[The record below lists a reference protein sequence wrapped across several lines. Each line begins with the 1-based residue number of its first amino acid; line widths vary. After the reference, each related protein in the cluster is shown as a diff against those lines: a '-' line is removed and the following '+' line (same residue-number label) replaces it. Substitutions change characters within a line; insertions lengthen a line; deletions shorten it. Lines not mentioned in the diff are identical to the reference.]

1 LRAGF
6 PAGLAAA
13 AERIQPTIWTDPSVV
28 NGVLS
33 TLPSGHAVA
42 ADVGFPRDQNRVVT
56 VRQFVSGP
64 ENRLALIAIERLLDQ
79 RSQRARGADEVPG
92 PSYNPLVL
100 YGSPGTGKSHLARG
114 LAAEWQRRRKPSP
127 VVVLTAAEFAGEYAE
142 AVEQRT
148 VDAWRAKLREVD
160 LFVLE
165 DLGQI
170 AAKSLV
176 QTELLHTLD
185 ALADRGA
192 VIVVTSRLAPKEMA
206 ALAPALQSRLM
217 GGLCVPLAPPS
228 VAARQAILLAL
239 AASKR
244 IVLDERMAQTLAQ
257 TLEATAPELAGALA
271 QLELLARSERKP
283 LDESIVEQFLATR
296 ESAKPPSL
304 QGIASQTAR
313 YFTLRVAELKSS
325 SRRRAVVAARDVAM
339 YLARQMTGKSL
350 KQIGEY
356 FGGRDHTTVLHG
368 CRKTENLIESDPTT
382 RLAVLELRRGLA
394 AG

>member
-1 LRAGF
+1 
-6 PAGLAAA
+6 
-13 AERIQPTIWTDPSVV
+13 V

-42 ADVGFPRDQNRVVT
+42 TDIGFQKDQNRVVI

-64 ENRLALIAIERLLDQ
+64 ENRLALTAIDALLEQ
-79 RSQRARGADEVPG
+79 GLSRTRATGRRGAATDANGNERAGV
-92 PSYNPLVL
+92 SYSPLVL

-114 LAAEWQRRRKPSP
+114 LAAEWQRRRKQSR
-127 VVVLTAAEFAGEYAE
+127 VVLLTGAELAGQYAE
-142 AVEQRT
+142 ALEQRSI
-148 VDAWRAKLREVD
+148 DDWRNELRRAD

-170 AAKSLV
+170 AAKPPV
-176 QTELLHTLD
+176 QSELLHALD
-185 ALADRGA
+185 ALADREA
-192 VIVVTSRLAPKEMA
+192 VVVVTSRLAPTEMA
-206 ALAPALQSRLM
+206 ALAPALQSRLL

-228 VAARQAILLAL
+228 IVARQAILLAL

-244 IVLDERMAQTLAQ
+244 LVLEERIAQTLSQA
-257 TLEATAPELAGALA
+257 LEATAPELAGALA
-271 QLELLARSERKP
+271 QLELLARSQRKP
-283 LDESIVEQFLATR
+283 LDDSLVEQFLATR
-296 ESAKPPSL
+296 ETGKPPSL
-304 QGIASQTAR
+304 QGIAAQTAR